1 MKGDTA
7 LAHWSNAGEGLESAE
22 ILHNHGKYKRAI
34 SEAYYT
40 MEAAARASLATKEV
54 HPKTRTGVWRALT
67 NKMVH
72 SGEIGRR
79 DSGSPRQGASE
90 AGGSGVRTA
99 HRRNRNRSAPG
110 LHAREQLP

>member
-7 LAHWSNAGEGLESAE
+7 LAHWSNAVEGLESAE

-54 HPKTRTGVWRALT
+54 HPKTRTRRMESADQQDGLPLSRRRCRFRRRIWMLWEPLAKTGDRPGFICRKPQARD
-67 NKMVH
+67 
-72 SGEIGRR
+72 GQWAGR
-79 DSGSPRQGASE
+79 S
-90 AGGSGVRTA
+90 V
-99 HRRNRNRSAPG
+99 
-110 LHAREQLP
+110 